1 MQKSNRQASI
11 LLWSLFLSAFI
22 ASLFIFISGSVQKN
36 IKNSLFFSEL
46 IDNSFI
52 SSHIFFDKNIN
63 FLKISENEYIKKNKE
78 WKFSLLAWKASEFR
92 FEKDSHFLSWS
103 LQIQNWWPVWYN
115 FVDIDTS
122 PFSATSVSSGVIFS
136 ESTFSGMIDSW
147 IDTGIL
153 YVKNLG
159 GYTSFSLT
167 TDIPFLSEE
176 SEYQVMRKIVGI
188 EVEKKFFKK
197 RNFLPWDF
205 PWFDYLGFGM
215 EF

>member
-78 WKFSLLAWKASEFR
+78 
-92 FEKDSHFLSWS
+92 
-103 LQIQNWWPVWYN
+103 
-115 FVDIDTS
+115 
-122 PFSATSVSSGVIFS
+122 
-136 ESTFSGMIDSW
+136 
-147 IDTGIL
+147 
-153 YVKNLG
+153 
-159 GYTSFSLT
+159 
-167 TDIPFLSEE
+167 
-176 SEYQVMRKIVGI
+176 
-188 EVEKKFFKK
+188 
-197 RNFLPWDF
+197 
-205 PWFDYLGFGM
+205 
-215 EF
+215 